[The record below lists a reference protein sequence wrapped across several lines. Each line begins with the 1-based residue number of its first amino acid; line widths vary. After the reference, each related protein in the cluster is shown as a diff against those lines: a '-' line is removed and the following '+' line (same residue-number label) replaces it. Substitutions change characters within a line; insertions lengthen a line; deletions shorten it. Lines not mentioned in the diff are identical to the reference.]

1 MKATQQELFR
11 IMLELSEQGQAFV
24 VCTLLSS
31 MGHAPQEHGAKALV
45 TASGLRA
52 GTIGGGKLE
61 YRAICEA
68 QKILNLPA
76 TEKGPILCDWD
87 LQKDI
92 GMSCGGRATVLFES
106 FGTQPWRLTV
116 FGAGHVAQALCRVLV
131 PLDCLISC
139 VDTRAEWIDRLP
151 IALNLKASVVEDL
164 SSFAHDLLPGSFCAV
179 LTMGHSTDLP
189 VLKVLLARDDLPFV
203 GSIGSK
209 VKARAIKADLM
220 RAGLSSEKVQT
231 LHCPIGLDLGS
242 RLPEEIAISIAAQ
255 LLLARDRPELAH
267 DRMAAAKDRKCIK

>member
-11 IMLELSEQGQAFV
+11 TMVELSELGQSFV

-31 MGHAPQEHGAKALV
+31 MGHAPQEHGAKALI
-45 TASGLRA
+45 TESGLKV

-61 YRAICEA
+61 FRAIGEA
-68 QKILNLPA
+68 QKILGQPQA
-76 TEKGPILCDWD
+76 ERGPILCDWD

-106 FGTQPWRLTV
+106 FGTQPWRLIV
-116 FGAGHVAQALCRVLV
+116 FGAGHVSQALCRVLI
-131 PLDCLISC
+131 PLDCLITC
-139 VDTRAEWIDRLP
+139 VDSRAEWIDRLP
-151 IALNLKASVVEDL
+151 VAPNLKASVVEDL
-164 SSFAHDLLPGSFCAV
+164 PSFACDVLPGSFCSV
-179 LTMGHSTDLP
+179 LTMGHGTDLP
-189 VLKVLLARDDLPFV
+189 VLKVLLTREDLPFI

-220 RAGLSSEKVQT
+220 RAGLSAPEVQR

-255 LLLARDRPELAH
+255 LLLARDHPELA
-267 DRMAAAKDRKCIK
+267 RARNFS